1 MAGGLWQLFSRSPF
15 RPMQEHMVRALE
27 TARAIEPLIEHVIGG
42 DQAQVA
48 SSAKR
53 VSVLEGQADEVK
65 NEIRDHL
72 PKSLFM
78 PVDRGDLLNH
88 LKAQDSIADI
98 AEDVAVLFTLRPMQV
113 PAWMVD
119 PLRNYVRA
127 VLDVVEL
134 VAQTVGELDVL
145 VEASFGGPEA
155 QKVLQMTVEV
165 ARLEHRAD
173 KIQDQ
178 IAKGLFQHEDE
189 MKPVAVFMWSK
200 ILNKIGDLAN
210 TSENVANRIRMFI
223 AK

>member
-1 MAGGLWQLFSRSPF
+1 
-15 RPMQEHMVRALE
+15 MQEHMVRALE

-98 AEDVAVLFTLRPMQV
+98 EQIYRQFRDYYLYP
-113 PAWMVD
+113 
-119 PLRNYVRA
+119 
-127 VLDVVEL
+127 
-134 VAQTVGELDVL
+134 VG
-145 VEASFGGPEA
+145 
-155 QKVLQMTVEV
+155 
-165 ARLEHRAD
+165 RLSA
-173 KIQDQ
+173 
-178 IAKGLFQHEDE
+178 F
-189 MKPVAVFMWSK
+189 S
-200 ILNKIGDLAN
+200 
-210 TSENVANRIRMFI
+210 
-223 AK
+223 